1 MSSPEAGA
9 VTRVTLVR
17 LPSVTHAFDQ
27 NQRFVPT
34 VFARS
39 AGGLTVTAPASAAI
53 APPGHYM
60 LFLLDADG
68 IPSVAQIL
76 RIG

>member
-1 MSSPEAGA
+1 
-9 VTRVTLVR
+9 
-17 LPSVTHAFDQ
+17 
-27 NQRFVPT
+27 VPAA
-34 VFARS
+34 FARS

-68 IPSVAQIL
+68 IPSVA
-76 RIG
+76 RIIRMR